1 MYHKIYRNYKHELNH
16 SKCDYFFISSSQK
29 SLPFLFQKLDRW
41 FFIFFT
47 ILRFASIL
55 YPRLL
60 KIAIEASSIDAP
72 YNFFLFLLI
81 KYEIKLLSTKSVNPQ
96 FEKNLDKI
104 IKKAFDSSAGKSL
117 MSGSSYVGISQLK
130 A

>member
-1 MYHKIYRNYKHELNH
+1 MAEKI
-16 SKCDYFFISSSQK
+16 
-29 SLPFLFQKLDRW
+29 
-41 FFIFFT
+41 
-47 ILRFASIL
+47 
-55 YPRLL
+55 
-60 KIAIEASSIDAP
+60 
-72 YNFFLFLLI
+72 I

-117 MSGSSYVGISQLK
+117 MSGSSYFGISQLK

>member
-1 MYHKIYRNYKHELNH
+1 MSSI
-16 SKCDYFFISSSQK
+16 FISDVESS
-29 SLPFLFQKLDRW
+29 
-41 FFIFFT
+41 FFSITTFT
-47 ILRFASIL
+47 FGVSIGINL
-55 YPRLL
+55 ISNERRNVAE
-60 KIAIEASSIDAP
+60 KI
-72 YNFFLFLLI
+72 I